1 MRTTFFAASLVLA
14 ALIPTTHVAAQ
25 SAQDKAIALDIG
37 NQLKSSGQL
46 RDYRI
51 GVKYKDGTA
60 ALSGTV
66 ASQQQLQTALRLTQQ
81 MRGVDQVV
89 NNLTVADSHSNNS
102 SNLKPAAQQAARAAY
117 NRSLN
122 EKDTATRTSYQQP
135 SPEFSQGQGQQPQFP
150 QNFQGQP
157 MPRQAINPQGM
168 NPNMAG
174 YGPAPGY
181 GPRPQQGM
189 NGGRMPAQPRG
200 NMPRPMSRPQVQQAM
215 AQQQRMQAQQAG
227 CNCGP
232 GGYGGGM
239 SEGMDMGPSPMGY
252 TPGGMGG
259 AVNYDNAQMPG
270 YAWPSYASYPNYAAI
285 SYPQQYSPS
294 AWPYIGPFYPY
305 PQVPLGWRK
314 VCLEWDD
321 GWWFLDFSDCGSNH

>member
-1 MRTTFFAASLVLA
+1 MDVARPASVAKRKKMRR
-14 ALIPTTHVAAQ
+14 I
-25 SAQDKAIALDIG
+25 AIAAT
-37 NQLKSSGQL
+37 
-46 RDYRI
+46 
-51 GVKYKDGTA
+51 GVVVVGLISFG
-60 ALSGTV
+60 LS
-66 ASQQQLQTALRLTQQ
+66 RLE
-81 MRGVDQVV
+81 
-89 NNLTVADSHSNNS
+89 
-102 SNLKPAAQQAARAAY
+102 PAAPTVDSATLWRDTVKRGPMLRQVRGLGTLVPVDEARRQLPAVTQGRVERIVLRPGA
-117 NRSLN
+117 
-122 EKDTATRTSYQQP
+122 EVEPDTVILELS
-135 SPEFSQGQGQQPQFP
+135 E
-150 QNFQGQP
+150 
-157 MPRQAINPQGM
+157 
-168 NPNMAG
+168 
-174 YGPAPGY
+174 
-181 GPRPQQGM
+181 
-189 NGGRMPAQPRG
+189 
-200 NMPRPMSRPQVQQAM
+200 PQVQQAM
-215 AQQQRMQAQQAG
+215 AQQRMQAMQAG

-239 SEGMDMGPSPMGY
+239 SEGMDMGPAPMGY